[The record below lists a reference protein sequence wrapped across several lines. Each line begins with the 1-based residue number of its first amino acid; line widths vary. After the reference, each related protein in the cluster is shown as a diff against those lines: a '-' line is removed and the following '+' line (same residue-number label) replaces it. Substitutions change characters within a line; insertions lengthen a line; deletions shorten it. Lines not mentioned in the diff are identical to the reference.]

1 MQIGYPGTQQYHG
14 IMDIIGMRLM
24 HTTYLIGTLLE
35 INHQSKALIHR
46 GNKNEAPLPTSGCF
60 CLQALAER
68 GGSTLSLTEL
78 MDIGWGHSGVE
89 VTENSVRVMINK
101 IRKAISSLGMQHDII
116 LLTVPRSGYRLL
128 LSNNPQQ
135 GLLPATGKNIAELTP
150 STAFIADRN
159 RCKRSVIS
167 SDILSSQLKNISGR
181 MVVLGCSLLVMLSI
195 ACSPLAVLSS
205 YNYKNDMQN
214 SDWYFPEKE
223 TEINASHFLK
233 ITEYSPSPGWM
244 LFRWISDNSF
254 LVKLKHSVTKKIIA
268 FGQKLVQII
277 CATDSKPARITDRIY
292 NAS

>member
-1 MQIGYPGTQQYHG
+1 
-14 IMDIIGMRLM
+14 M
-24 HTTYLIGTLLE
+24 HTIYLIGTLLE

-46 GNKNEAPLPTSGCF
+46 GNKNVAPLPTSGCF

-128 LSNNPQQ
+128 VNNNPQQ
-135 GLLPATGKNIAELTP
+135 GLLPATGKNTDELTT
-150 STAFIADRN
+150 STALIAGRD

-167 SDILSSQLKNISGR
+167 SDIFSSQLKNISGR
-181 MVVLGCSLLVMLSI
+181 MVVLGCSLLVMISI
-195 ACSPLAVLSS
+195 ACSHWAVLSS

-214 SDWYFPEKE
+214 SDWYFPAKE
-223 TEINASHFLK
+223 TEINVSRFFK
-233 ITEYSPSPGWM
+233 IAEYSPSPGGM

-254 LVKLKHSVTKKIIA
+254 LVKLKHSVTKMIIA
-268 FGQKLVQII
+268 FGQKLVQIM
-277 CATDSKPARITDRIY
+277 CAADSKPARITDRIY